1 MKTEIKTV
9 RKIVLKTGHKII
21 YSYFKKKM
29 SFIKVKD
36 PRKREELIK
45 DFIETR
51 KRIKDNFI
59 AKKVGEIEYQ
69 TGLTKLFKP
78 VTETQ
83 KATAKEITEAQK
95 AAAEKITQEL
105 LPIKEGIEG
114 LPGAISVAGQS
125 LSFPAYPAL
134 EMTEEKLT
142 NIGPTASNYLLPTFR
157 QKATQS
163 DIKPGDPKGTFFKIN
178 ETPIKI
184 ENDDIIIKDERFKGT
199 PGLWKLLTSKHIPDI
214 TEYNAV
220 DLRDYITIMHITKA
234 TYDKKDK
241 RVGGNDKMNKLIK
254 PLVKALEEDKS
265 GNKLITE
272 INKHFGFEEETDEE
286 ETDEEEE
293 EEYEVPASIPL
304 TPTSKAG
311 QSLKGTGLR
320 KAGQGLKILPSDP
333 NALIDRFDLLFSS
346 KKAGHTGV
354 RNEIVSILDELKR
367 QGVLKTNEYKKLNS
381 LIKK

>member
-1 MKTEIKTV
+1 
-9 RKIVLKTGHKII
+9 
-21 YSYFKKKM
+21 M

-36 PRKREELIK
+36 PRKREELIR

-59 AKKVGEIEYQ
+59 AKKVGEAEYQ

-83 KATAKEITEAQK
+83 KATA
-95 AAAEKITQEL
+95 EKITQEL
-105 LPIKEGIEG
+105 LPIKEGIEK
-114 LPGAISVAGQS
+114 LPGAIKEAGQS
-125 LSFPAYPAL
+125 LSEGFPAL
-134 EMTEEKLT
+134 GMTEEELIK
-142 NIGPTASNYLLPTFR
+142 IGPIERKYIQSNLGRATT
-157 QKATQS
+157 KAGLYS
-163 DIKPGDPKGTFFKIN
+163 EDDNLKIGYR
-178 ETPIKI
+178 PVKI
-184 ENDDIIIKDERFKGT
+184 ENDDIIIGDTPFKGT
-199 PGLWKLLTSKHIPDI
+199 VGLWKLITSKDIPDK
-214 TEYNAV
+214 TEYKAE

-234 TYDKKDK
+234 TYDKNNK

-254 PLVKALEEDKS
+254 PLVKALEEDNS

-272 INKHFGFEEETDEE
+272 INKHFGFEEE
-286 ETDEEEE
+286 ETDEEYDE
-293 EEYEVPASIPL
+293 EEYEEDALIPF
-304 TPTSKAG
+304 TPT
-311 QSLKGTGLR
+311 KGTGLKR
-320 KAGQGLKILPSDP
+320 SRARPKILPSDP